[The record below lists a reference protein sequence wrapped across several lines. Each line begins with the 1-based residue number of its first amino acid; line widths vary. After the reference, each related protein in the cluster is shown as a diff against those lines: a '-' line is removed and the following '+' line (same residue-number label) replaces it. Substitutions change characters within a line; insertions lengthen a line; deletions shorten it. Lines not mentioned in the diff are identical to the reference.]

1 MGITYILIEEHD
13 STVLIKKINAM
24 LVAGWQLQGGI
35 AYNADNRLYL
45 QAMIMN
51 EKDFILN
58 KII

>member
-51 EKDFILN
+51 EKDFILS